1 MEKVGIIS
9 YEDRYHN
16 DFKKLSYE
24 WLEKYVFVEPEDER
38 ILNDPKEVILDEGGY
53 IFLAK
58 TDDKIVGTVA
68 LIKVDNDTFELAKLA
83 VTEEYKG
90 LKIGTKLMM
99 KCLDVAKKENYKK
112 IILYTNHNLE
122 EAMALYKKFKF
133 KEISIEENKYM
144 GSDIKM
150 ELNI

>member
-1 MEKVGIIS
+1 
-9 YEDRYHN
+9 
-16 DFKKLSYE
+16 
-24 WLEKYVFVEPEDER
+24 
-38 ILNDPKEVILDEGGY
+38 
-53 IFLAK
+53 
-58 TDDKIVGTVA
+58 
-68 LIKVDNDTFELAKLA
+68 
-83 VTEEYKG
+83 
-90 LKIGTKLMM
+90 MM